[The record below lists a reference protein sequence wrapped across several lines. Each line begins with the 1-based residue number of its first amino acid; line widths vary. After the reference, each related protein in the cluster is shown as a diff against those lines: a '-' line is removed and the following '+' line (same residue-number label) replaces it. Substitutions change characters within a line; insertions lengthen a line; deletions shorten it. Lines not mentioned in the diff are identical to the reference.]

1 MDSTT
6 GNSLS
11 NAVTYDPNQYDSN
24 GNRDED
30 CSGSTTY
37 TVPTRPTEF
46 HAELVIL

>member
-1 MDSTT
+1 MDSST

-11 NAVTYDPNQYDSN
+11 NAVTYDPNSYDTS

-30 CSGSTTY
+30 CAATY
-37 TVPTRPTEF
+37 TVPTAPTDF